1 MLLIDLKLDR
11 SATDENIFFS
21 FFLSFFFLRAGG
33 VLGLTFSSKLDW
45 GSCISSLTKTS
56 SNQLESGLFYK
67 ASLFC
72 SCALPAKM
80 KHPTF
85 HEILLSYFMLVILAA
100 TWLLDQLQ

>member
-1 MLLIDLKLDR
+1 MKI
-11 SATDENIFFS
+11 FS
-21 FFLSFFFLRAGG
+21 FLSFFFFFFLRAGG

-56 SNQLESGLFYK
+56 SNQLESGLFYES
-67 ASLFC
+67 SLFC